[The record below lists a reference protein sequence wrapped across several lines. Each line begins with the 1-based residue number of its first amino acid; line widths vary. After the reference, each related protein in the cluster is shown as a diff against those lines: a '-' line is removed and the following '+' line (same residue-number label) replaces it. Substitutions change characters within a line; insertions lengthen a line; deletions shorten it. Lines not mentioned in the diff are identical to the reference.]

1 MLKGQAAPG
10 RVRKTL
16 RLAFGATEAL
26 RNRSSQLRLKALL
39 VASALCA
46 ENLLNC
52 VDSEG
57 VWTYAQ
63 QALQI
68 AKLPLSEH
76 LSHVCPA
83 LSAVA
88 SAVTCMQH

>member
-46 ENLLNC
+46 ENLLKC
-52 VDSEG
+52 VDICTAGIANS
-57 VWTYAQ
+57 
-63 QALQI
+63 QA
-68 AKLPLSEH
+68 
-76 LSHVCPA
+76 A
-83 LSAVA
+83 LV
-88 SAVTCMQH
+88 